1 MVIVQ
6 YFALALGAYSVVVI
20 ALVALA
26 GYMAPKGKR

>member
-1 MVIVQ
+1 MRIAQ

-26 GYMAPKGKR
+26 GAGTPKVRR